1 MEVGTS
7 SKCVKWSPAAIFDR
21 LWAKFQSRSFL
32 GLGACE
38 KLIIFQSHY
47 VEMTCERIHHFNKS
61 IQVDVTLQVNKR
73 DESDDTNYNLQFKPE
88 KIMLDY
94 YRGLIF
100 KDWYWNDIGMNQCE
114 KKDTD
119 LVGFEPSTSMYLL
132 NSQKETL
139 CKTMIR

>member
-114 KKDTD
+114 KRYGIG
-119 LVGFEPSTSMYLL
+119 GFWTVDFDVPVEFAERDPMQDYD
-132 NSQKETL
+132 
-139 CKTMIR
+139 